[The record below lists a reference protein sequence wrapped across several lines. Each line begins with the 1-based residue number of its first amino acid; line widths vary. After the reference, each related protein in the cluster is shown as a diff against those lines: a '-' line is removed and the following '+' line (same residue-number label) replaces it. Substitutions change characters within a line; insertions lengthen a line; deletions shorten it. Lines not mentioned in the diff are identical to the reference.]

1 MINPRPQDVLANLIA
16 TLDEKVL
23 PRLTETD
30 LLSAV
35 TTTKH
40 LIRYVLNQLVHEHQ
54 SFSQELP
61 KLIDLLHQAQA
72 FLADAGD
79 APELLAR
86 VETAL
91 AGPADIRDLSDIE
104 ALAARIQTL
113 REGLHAAL
121 GHLIEHRAA
130 YATQPAYDPL
140 RTAIRDYL
148 AWQNSEEAKII
159 APTYYGQGPRR

>member
-1 MINPRPQDVLANLIA
+1 MIHPRPKDVLENLIA

-23 PRLTETD
+23 PRLQETD

-40 LIRYVLNQLVHEHQ
+40 LIRYVLNQLAHEPE
-54 SFSQELP
+54 SFAAELP
-61 KLIDLLHQAQA
+61 RLTALLAHAQG
-72 FLADAGD
+72 FLAEATD
-79 APELLAR
+79 APEVSAK
-86 VETAL
+86 VEAAL
-91 AGPADIRDLSDIE
+91 DGPNDPRDLADIE
-104 ALAARIQTL
+104 ALAQRIQAL

-121 GHLIEHRAA
+121 GHLIEHREA
-130 YATQPAYDPL
+130 YRAKPGYTPL
-140 RTAIRDYL
+140 RNAIRDYL